1 MWFAMGRGVQVWI
14 GTPLGMPCL
23 LGRDDGRPP
32 TPPTHHP
39 QPCSTH
45 SPTPTLPAQAH
56 PSVGALLA
64 WRYAQLLTALP
75 RRGTEAATWARLG
88 RALFEEAPVARAS
101 VPETIFG
108 SLDNLQGRGQ
118 AGSGVVLDLLTRR
131 ALPCQPEALQTAAA
145 AKAAAMAAAEAQAA
159 AAGKE
164 EEVLPP
170 DGPAA

>member
-1 MWFAMGRGVQVWI
+1 MLQ
-14 GTPLGMPCL
+14 TS
-23 LGRDDGRPP
+23 
-32 TPPTHHP
+32 H
-39 QPCSTH
+39 H
-45 SPTPTLPAQAH
+45 SPPPNTTLPAQAH

-145 AKAAAMAAAEAQAA
+145 AKAAALAAAAAQAA

-164 EEVLPP
+164 EEAPPP